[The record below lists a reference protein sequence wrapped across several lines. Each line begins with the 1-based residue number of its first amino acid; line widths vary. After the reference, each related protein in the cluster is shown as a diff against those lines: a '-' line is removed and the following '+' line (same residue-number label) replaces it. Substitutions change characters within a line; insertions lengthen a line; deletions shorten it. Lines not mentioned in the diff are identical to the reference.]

1 MFQEPELDINSEI
14 YDLIFTDTDCSPI
27 KSVVIWR
34 KFRRED
40 RNTRVRCLSCNSDI
54 NGYSEGEKT
63 CPYCKGYGYIYD
75 EVLVEGYLAKN
86 NLRKA
91 YYNLSMDTT
100 AGKSD
105 SSRYEF
111 YTKSD
116 TLIGQ
121 EDRILLPEYTGNGNI
136 AIPVNI
142 VETTQCVYSRS
153 LVASRRGSD
162 FNIALLEG

>member
-1 MFQEPELDINSEI
+1 
-14 YDLIFTDTDCSPI
+14 
-27 KSVVIWR
+27 
-34 KFRRED
+34 
-40 RNTRVRCLSCNSDI
+40 
-54 NGYSEGEKT
+54 
-63 CPYCKGYGYIYD
+63 
-75 EVLVEGYLAKN
+75 
-86 NLRKA
+86 
-91 YYNLSMDTT
+91 MDTT